1 MRTAQSSSSLH
12 GSGAASTYI
21 RYSKS
26 SMPIGTDS
34 TRTIPWCKNHEN
46 TSPIL
51 FLDPGLE
58 RPRHAVA
65 PDSPEV
71 HRHEDSRDQRKK
83 DAVQNVESQ
92 QGMRSDLR
100 AAENERARI
109 VNRIHAE
116 HFMER
121 AAMSEQ
127 RRRTRHVRSDRHRP
141 DRKLIPGQQV

>member
-46 TSPIL
+46 TSPI
-51 FLDPGLE
+51 FRLDPGLE

-65 PDSPEV
+65 ADSPEV
-71 HRHEDSRDQRKK
+71 HGHEDTRDQRKK

-92 QGMRSDLR
+92 QRMRPDFR
-100 AAENERARI
+100 AAENKRARI
-109 VNRIHAE
+109 IDRIDSQN
-116 HFMER
+116 FMER
-121 AAMSEQ
+121 TAM
-127 RRRTRHVRSDRHRP
+127 P
-141 DRKLIPGQQV
+141 QQ

>member
-26 SMPIGTDS
+26 SMPIGTDR

-51 FLDPGLE
+51 SLDPVLE

-65 PDSPEV
+65 ADSPEV
-71 HRHEDSRDQRKK
+71 HRHENTRDQRKK

-92 QGMRSDLR
+92 QSMRSDLS
-100 AAENERARI
+100 AAENKRARI
-109 VNRIHAE
+109 VNRIHPE
-116 HFMER
+116 HFMKR
-121 AAMSEQ
+121 SAMPQ
-127 RRRTRHVRSDRHRP
+127 KRRRARHVRSDR
-141 DRKLIPGQQV
+141 